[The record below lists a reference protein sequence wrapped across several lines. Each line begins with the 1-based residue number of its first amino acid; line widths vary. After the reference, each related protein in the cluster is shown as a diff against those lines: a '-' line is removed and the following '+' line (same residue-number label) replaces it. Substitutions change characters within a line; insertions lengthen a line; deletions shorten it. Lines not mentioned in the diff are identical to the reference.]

1 MLSPGLGI
9 LTWSLTRDALRAR
22 SGLDTVHDEQKS
34 SVSEREEGRE
44 EGRRELKL

>member
-34 SVSEREEGRE
+34 LSVSGRKGGKKAGE
-44 EGRRELKL
+44 N